1 MAKKGFN
8 LIDNIIIFLT
18 VTIGYIYDSTFS
30 FAYPICISILYITF
44 FLCLFKFF
52 SYMQNRNIHSVSNW
66 SLSALL
72 LVLGG
77 VIVTIS
83 QIGKAG
89 IDSYFIVPLILGMT
103 LAFSNT
109 KKIQYQFLMASIICF
124 TLHFILYFS
133 GIIQDPIQMIRI
145 KDSSVLIR
153 STLGFN
159 HPNAP
164 FRFFLP
170 IVLLLYLLVSEK
182 KFKWIVMP
190 ALLLQSIYIYQ
201 ETDSR
206 TAFYLLL
213 LLFIIIFLGV
223 DKIFKYKLP
232 LFISK
237 YMFWLIAG
245 ISIIMAIMCGDR
257 NNAINIVLTD
267 RLYMWRLCFENGIK
281 LFGGSNL
288 SEGIY
293 IDNSSIFLLVQCGLI
308 PFLIVGC
315 LYSRFIKFLINKRD
329 YKMCVV
335 VLIFLVMSFAENI
348 IFRYSTNFI
357 IILAFKYVFEYE
369 WSKGSEI
376 ILRVKPGK
384 ISKYKRFHIE

>member
-1 MAKKGFN
+1 MM
-8 LIDNIIIFLT
+8 I
-18 VTIGYIYDSTFS
+18 
-30 FAYPICISILYITF
+30 
-44 FLCLFKFF
+44 
-52 SYMQNRNIHSVSNW
+52 
-66 SLSALL
+66 
-72 LVLGG
+72 
-77 VIVTIS
+77 
-83 QIGKAG
+83 
-89 IDSYFIVPLILGMT
+89 
-103 LAFSNT
+103 
-109 KKIQYQFLMASIICF
+109 SIICF
-124 TLHFILYFS
+124 TLHFVLYFS
-133 GIIQDPIQMIRI
+133 GIINDPIQMIRI
-145 KDSSVLIR
+145 KETSVLIR

-159 HPNAP
+159 HPNSP

-182 KFKWIVMP
+182 KFRWIVMP
-190 ALLLQSIYIYQ
+190 ILLLESIYIYQ
-201 ETDSR
+201 GTDSR

-213 LLFIIIFLGV
+213 LLFVIIFLGV
-223 DKIFKYKLP
+223 DKIFMYKLP

-245 ISIIMAIMCGDR
+245 ISIIMAIMWGDR

-288 SEGIY
+288 PQGIY

-315 LYSRFIKFLINKRD
+315 LYSKFIKFLMDKRD

-357 IILAFKYVFEYE
+357 IILVFKYAFEYE
-369 WSKGSEI
+369 WSKASEI
-376 ILRVKPGK
+376 ILKSRYWK
-384 ISKYKRFHIE
+384 IAR